1 MTVNYGPGG
10 NRSQTGRSIAK
21 PACPPKLNVGGD
33 VVGSPPKRS
42 ISQPKDSSK
51 RAKLTADAEVY
62 LGEDLV
68 AVPQPGSDIP
78 RIELT
83 DVVKPGK
90 YNEVEVD
97 KKGRVIRGW
106 KTSGAGGGSGS
117 YATESFIVDD
127 ATVLTYALSYQP
139 IDNTTQLHINGLQ
152 NFEGPDDDYTIDS
165 NLITFPTGTPLSV
178 GDRIKVTYQY

>member
-1 MTVNYGPGG
+1 MTVNYG
-10 NRSQTGRSIAK
+10 TGSAGSSRRRSIAK
-21 PACPPKLNVGGD
+21 PVCPPNLDVGGD
-33 VVGSPPKRS
+33 IVSAPPKRS
-42 ISQPKDSSK
+42 IAQPKNVGTK
-51 RAKLTADAEVY
+51 AKLTNGAEVY

-78 RIELT
+78 KIELT
-83 DVVKPGK
+83 DVVVPGK

-97 KKGRVIRGW
+97 RKGRVVRGW

-139 IDNTTQLHINGLQ
+139 IDNTTQLHVNGLQ